1 MTARRIRV
9 AGVRGDFRT
18 APGWPTP
25 TDHWIRANTFGTP
38 PAGWTPLPGLKPA
51 PHDWRF
57 WTTNKTWDVAATKYY
72 APLNGW
78 MRAFHMAAFAST
90 ATFIAAVLTRLP
102 ELRLAAMLFF
112 AMALACLVVHQVR
125 RRRMTAELMTHV
137 TRGVER
143 ARAERLARE
152 YQRYL
157 VDAS

>member
-1 MTARRIRV
+1 VTPRRIRV

-18 APGWPTP
+18 PPGWPTP
-25 TDHWIRANTFGTP
+25 TDHWIRANTFWQP

-51 PHDWRF
+51 PKDWQF
-57 WTTNKTWDVAATKYY
+57 WTTNKTWDVASAKYY

-78 MRAFHMAAFAST
+78 MRSFNIAAFAST
-90 ATFIAAVLTRLP
+90 ATFMAAVILRLP
-102 ELRLAAMLFF
+102 ELRLAAMLFSVI
-112 AMALACLVVHQVR
+112 AVTCLVVFHVR
-125 RRRMTAELMTHV
+125 RTRMTKELMTHV
-137 TRGVER
+137 TRGAER

>member
-1 MTARRIRV
+1 MTPRRIRV

-18 APGWPTP
+18 PPGWPTP
-25 TDHWIRANTFGTP
+25 TDHWIRANTFWTP

-90 ATFIAAVLTRLP
+90 ATFIAAVITRLP

-112 AMALACLVVHQVR
+112 AMAFACLVVHQVR

-137 TRGVER
+137 TRGAER

-157 VDAS
+157 LDTS